1 MVAPFLFI
9 QLWQKIGIF
18 AIMELIKTEYTT
30 KEYAQLMGIGQ
41 STAAMW
47 ARKNNLEKLKGV
59 ANIRKVSRLYIL
71 VMKNRYVQEQNN

>member
-1 MVAPFLFI
+1 
-9 QLWQKIGIF
+9 
-18 AIMELIKTEYTT
+18 
-30 KEYAQLMGIGQ
+30 MGIGQ